1 MIKKEKKS
9 SLYKTGI
16 LIFEYKLHNK
26 GIMHIPVWFPTFLTV
41 KQLIVIYFK
50 NINFHQWYWT
60 IFLMVYYPI
69 FLACLSVQCAYM
81 LGIYYVFTIQSLL
94 QKGNIAKNSIR
105 SFIMSI
111 FIEIKN
117 LTFYLRILN
126 GWIFNNNKSIFFYCF
141 VVIVWIFT
149 MLIWDSLQ

>member
-1 MIKKEKKS
+1 M
-9 SLYKTGI
+9 YKTGI

-26 GIMHIPVWFPTFLTV
+26 GIMHIPVWFPIFLTV

-81 LGIYYVFTIQSLL
+81 LGIYYVFTIQSSL
-94 QKGNIAKNSIR
+94 QKGKIAKILCLYHEY
-105 SFIMSI
+105 I
-111 FIEIKN
+111 FSNKESYFLSSCIKWFD
-117 LTFYLRILN
+117 FYI
-126 GWIFNNNKSIFFYCF
+126 INNQYFFYCF
-141 VVIVWIFT
+141 GIKLWIFI